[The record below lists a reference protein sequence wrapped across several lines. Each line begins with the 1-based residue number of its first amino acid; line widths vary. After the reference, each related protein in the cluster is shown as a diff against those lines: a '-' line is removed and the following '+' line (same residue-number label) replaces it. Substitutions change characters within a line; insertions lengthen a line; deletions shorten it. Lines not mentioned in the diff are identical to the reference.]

1 MSRPRRPCSKTA
13 STCTF
18 FGLLC
23 STVGRSACGTSTN
36 WGMHLDIGS
45 DSSVAQVSRPAPR
58 CTIPPCSATAAQQV
72 DRCNQVGQR
81 RRRPQWPNVC
91 SGPMCAVRHAT
102 HAPVPRSVLRR
113 RLGRLRAWPPAKPPA
128 ACPLAPYAPQA
139 ALLRAMFNGAI
150 GLTPRRVGAWC
161 VCLCVCAHAHAHA
174 HSHAHAHAH
183 THAHA
188 HAHAHAHT
196 HATTYSPTYLPSRR

>member
-1 MSRPRRPCSKTA
+1 MRKGSLVSEQPNPCGVSGNFALICASLRSRMGRRARPPSLSGRGSSMSRPRRPCSKTA

-72 DRCNQVGQR
+72 DRCNQVGQWR
-81 RRRPQWPNVC
+81 RPPQWPNVC

-102 HAPVPRSVLRR
+102 HAPVPRSLLRR

-128 ACPLAPYAPQA
+128 ACPLAPLCA
-139 ALLRAMFNGAI
+139 AGCFA
-150 GLTPRRVGAWC
+150 
-161 VCLCVCAHAHAHA
+161 
-174 HSHAHAHAH
+174 
-183 THAHA
+183 
-188 HAHAHAHT
+188 
-196 HATTYSPTYLPSRR
+196 